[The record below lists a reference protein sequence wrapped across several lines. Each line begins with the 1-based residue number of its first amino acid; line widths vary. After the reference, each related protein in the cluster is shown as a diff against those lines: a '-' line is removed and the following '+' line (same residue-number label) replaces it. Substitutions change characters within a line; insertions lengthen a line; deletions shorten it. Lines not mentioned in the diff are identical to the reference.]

1 MYDTSPG
8 VARGSP
14 KVTRRERK
22 LSLLYRRAIDAVR
35 LLKAHRLLWL
45 VGLAWSLYLAD
56 RLTCRRS
63 KLMLAARAALWRH
76 QLARAIS

>member
-22 LSLLYRRAIDAVR
+22 LSLLYRRAVNAVR
-35 LLKAHRLLWL
+35 VPKALCCSGR
-45 VGLAWSLYLAD
+45 LAWSLYL
-56 RLTCRRS
+56 RPR
-63 KLMLAARAALWRH
+63 
-76 QLARAIS
+76 